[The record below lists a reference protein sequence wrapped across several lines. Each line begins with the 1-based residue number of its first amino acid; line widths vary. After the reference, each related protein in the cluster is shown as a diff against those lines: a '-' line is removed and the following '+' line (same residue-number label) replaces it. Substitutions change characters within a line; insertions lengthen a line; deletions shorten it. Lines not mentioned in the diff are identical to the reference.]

1 MKKLYFLII
10 ALSALMF
17 ASSCQKDE
25 GGLKPQMRKVTV
37 RAKFAHTKVALSGAQ
52 VQWEKGDEIALVF
65 PHETEASH
73 VCYLTTEIVDLAT
86 SAKFKG
92 SLDKRV
98 TTGNGYDEDGFVVYP
113 KTAVDANGSFVFALP
128 AEQTAVA
135 TVDKFAGFHKDA
147 NLTSGTVSLKKI
159 VSVGSAESQ
168 FRNACA
174 VLRFT
179 LAKEVASMTLTG
191 TSNLAGQAPLVLDEN
206 GRLVIDTDAEWSEDA
221 KSVTLK
227 PSNGDTF
234 EDGTAYNLLVWP
246 GEHTALTLTVNYK
259 GYGPV
264 SKTTTLKAKFEA
276 NKYYTLNF
284 NASSEAL
291 LVELDGALDNM
302 IDGLTEFEGRLEAAE
317 SDVNLLVSQ
326 IQSVSLMTEYLD
338 NAVYAPY
345 GIFSIGGL
353 QKQSVNLNYL
363 IKPAYAAEALVE
375 AFKQDKTIVTGL
387 LGYSKSTGFEVTGTN
402 LPVDNL
408 IVAEVDGADGIV
420 TATVN
425 MSYVSNDFYQGKYGA
440 AVALQIKSDEAKVDI
455 HSEFASLVPRNGTMF
470 SCSYITDVPAISG
483 ARVSIPFTYTLA
495 DPSVS
500 PTVTA
505 NGVNVE
511 NAYASLN
518 TASMSGNLIVVF
530 SESHPLEDQ
539 KVTLELTVGAEVI
552 TQEFTFVDSG
562 ADFDIVN
569 PGEIDYVGGDFII
582 EVVSEGTKTWDL
594 TSSGTGVANIATLFS
609 FDENTGDTRT
619 MTIGC
624 NATIPSTSL
633 TYYKSI
639 TVTQKAFNTSLN
651 RKYYSNGDKILL
663 NNASASSCSHYF
675 NIVILGDGYTK
686 KDLNEGGKF
695 EQRARSAMDSFFA
708 LEPYKTFKDR
718 FNVYMVAYEST
729 DEGTD
734 IKSSGIE
741 KNTYFGSYCQGGG
754 NTAAYVADTNPVI
767 NAVKA
772 AVGSSDDAYYR
783 SIAILLINTDEQ
795 AGSTGY
801 PFRDSK
807 SGWVNGYASFS
818 IAVLAAN
825 TTGTNGLVKHE
836 AGGHAFGRL
845 ADEYYTPGNTA
856 SDANKTD
863 LSNWHAKGWY
873 WNVSP
878 TNTGNYYKFTNS
890 AYTADEVQYWE
901 GGWGYNYGIYR
912 PTTGGMMQGSTG
924 VFNAPCRHA
933 IYHRIITETEGVG
946 AYSWSKFLDYDKIN
960 R

>member
-1 MKKLYFLII
+1 
-10 ALSALMF
+10 MF

-52 VQWEKGDEIALVF
+52 VQWENGDQIALVF

-73 VCYLTTEIVDLAT
+73 VCYLTTEIDDLAT

-92 SLDKRV
+92 SLDKSV

-113 KTAVDANGSFVFALP
+113 KTAVDANGSFVFSLP
-128 AEQTAVA
+128 AEQIAAA

-174 VLRFT
+174 ILRFT

-264 SKTTTLKAKFEA
+264 SKTTKLEAKFEA

-302 IDGLTEFEGRLEAAE
+302 IDGLTKFEGKLEAAE
-317 SDVNLLVSQ
+317 ADVEALLAQV
-326 IQSVSLMTEYLD
+326 QSVSLMTEYLD
-338 NAVYAPY
+338 NSAYAHYSMFNGRPEKLDVSLDY
-345 GIFSIGGL
+345 I
-353 QKQSVNLNYL
+353 
-363 IKPAYAAEALVE
+363 IKPESAADALVE
-375 AFKQDKTIVTGL
+375 AFK
-387 LGYSKSTGFEVTGTN
+387 
-402 LPVDNL
+402 
-408 IVAEVDGADGIV
+408 ADRSVLSGV
-420 TATVN
+420 VRYLASSSFGDLNVKNVVVN
-425 MSYVSNDFYQGKYGA
+425 EASFGKYVTVSFDA
-440 AVALQIKSDEAKVDI
+440 SNIDDKFYTESRETSLALKVASGETDI
-455 HSEFASLVPRNGTMF
+455 LSEFAKLTPREGSTIKADF
-470 SCSYITDVPAISG
+470 FEGIQVIPG
-483 ARVSIPFTYTLA
+483 ARVVIKFSYAVSDPNATYEVK
-495 DPSVS
+495 VS
-500 PTVTA
+500 SYQ
-505 NGVNVE
+505 GVQ
-511 NAYASLN
+511 NAYMN
-518 TASMSGNLIVVF
+518 GYYPDTKTGNFSVVLGEDL
-530 SESHPLEDQ
+530 SQIESA
-539 KVTLELTVGAEVI
+539 KVTLSLIIGSGENQEVM
-552 TQEFTFVDSG
+552 TKDFTFKDSG
-562 ADFDIVN
+562 ERVTFDSYDKVDCIGGDVVVEPNVTENIKSLIVN
-569 PGEIDYVGGDFII
+569 SSTL
-582 EVVSEGTKTWDL
+582 VSNTGNLFTF
-594 TSSGTGVANIATLFS
+594 SPNTGV
-609 FDENTGDTRT
+609 ERT
-619 MTIGC
+619 
-624 NATIPSTSL
+624 ATIEYKFNINQVPFD
-633 TYYKSI
+633 YYKSVSLI
-639 TVTQKAFNTSLN
+639 QKAAGSPIDETQYYKNGERVILN
-651 RKYYSNGDKILL
+651 AADASGCSNYL
-663 NNASASSCSHYF
+663 
-675 NIVILGDGYTK
+675 NIVILGDGYVKTDLK
-686 KDLNEGGKF
+686 KGDGLF
-695 EQRARSAMDSFFA
+695 ERRARSAMDSFFA
-708 LEPYKTFKDR
+708 IEPYKTFKNR
-718 FNVYMVAYEST
+718 FNVYMVAYESS
-729 DEGTD
+729 ESGTD
-734 IKSSGIE
+734 IKSEGIV
-741 KNTYFGSYCQGGG
+741 KDTYFGSYWQGGG
-754 NTAAYVADTNPVI
+754 NTAAYVADTAPVI
-767 NAVKA
+767 NAVKT
-772 AVGSSDDAYYR
+772 AVGGGDDAYLR
-783 SIAILLINTDEQ
+783 SIAILLINTTEQ

-801 PFRDSK
+801 PFRDYK
-807 SGWVNGYASFS
+807 SGFVNGYASFA
-818 IAVLAAN
+818 IAVLAASSIDA
-825 TTGTNGLVKHE
+825 NGLVKHE

-845 ADEYYTPGNTA
+845 ADEYYTIGNTA

-863 LSNWHAKGWY
+863 LSNWQAKGWY

-890 AYTADEVQYWE
+890 AYTTDEVQYWE

-946 AYSWSKFLDYDKIN
+946 AYSWSKFLEYDKIN